1 MQDIENTLLLTGEH
15 KLLYPSWDKGD
26 NVDEYASI
34 KCSQAKA
41 TKKYDITFLFTN
53 EVDVLL
59 KNLETEI
66 MDKLLCD
73 SVSPSMYLSSPVQGG
88 GHTSWPLIWEGP
100 KCCSPCWEPLT
111 TAIK

>member
-1 MQDIENTLLLTGEH
+1 MQGIESTLLLTGEH
-15 KLLYPSWDKGD
+15 KLLYPGWDKGD

-41 TKKYDITFLFTN
+41 TKKYGITFLFTN

-66 MDKLLCD
+66 MDKLL
-73 SVSPSMYLSSPVQGG
+73 VQQCVPFYVPQQSRARRNPYTLRSHLGR
-88 GHTSWPLIWEGP
+88 S
-100 KCCSPCWEPLT
+100 
-111 TAIK
+111 